1 MSITSR
7 LRIDAQKTRASQLNR
22 YASKLNEYFL
32 GTNMVNLKRIM
43 VSGLFA
49 IAISCLQ
56 VWASIHFSKTILWQ
70 VQLMQSFVGKGP
82 ILGYRNGL
90 PLYEA
95 TPVHMIST
103 YIG

>member
-1 MSITSR
+1 
-7 LRIDAQKTRASQLNR
+7 
-22 YASKLNEYFL
+22 
-32 GTNMVNLKRIM
+32 MVNLKRIM

-103 YIG
+103 YIGLGIGFLVYWVIGLGIIKVWHNKSLEESTR